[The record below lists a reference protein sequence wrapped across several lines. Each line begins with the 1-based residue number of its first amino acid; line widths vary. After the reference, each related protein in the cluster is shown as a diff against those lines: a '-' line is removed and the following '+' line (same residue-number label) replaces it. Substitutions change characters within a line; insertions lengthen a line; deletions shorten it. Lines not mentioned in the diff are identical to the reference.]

1 MLCAIGNGIPG
12 EGRFQ
17 VLGQRNFIGMGETSN
32 SALAVF
38 ASVTCLC
45 STVL

>member
-1 MLCAIGNGIPG
+1 MLCAVGNGIPG
-12 EGRFQ
+12 KGRFQ
-17 VLGQRNFIGMGETSN
+17 VLGERKFIGTGETSN

-45 STVL
+45 STAL